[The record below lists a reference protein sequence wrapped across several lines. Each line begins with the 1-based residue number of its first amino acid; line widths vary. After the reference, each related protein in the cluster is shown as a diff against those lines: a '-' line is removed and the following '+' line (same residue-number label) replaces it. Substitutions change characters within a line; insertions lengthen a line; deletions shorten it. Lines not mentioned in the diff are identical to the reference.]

1 MDNKVIT
8 LLNDMVMSCN
18 DNENKDI
25 YKELIGKCDKLKQL
39 CEETKNN
46 STSIELLKMKYCNKY
61 LYFEGYEGG
70 SQIAYIK
77 NMRYKNNKDF
87 VWDGYL
93 IRLDLF
99 NANVTGV
106 KLQEVKGYSFEDMPY
121 FQNAYDFEPDDFE
134 AGYLSYIDSWWA
146 YNDYGYRVNNNK
158 YTREITKEQVIEII
172 NEHIKNCLLE
182 IK

>member
-8 LLNDMVMSCN
+8 LLNDMVMSC

-25 YKELIGKCDKLKQL
+25 YKDLIDKCDKLKQL
-39 CEETKNN
+39 CEDIKNN
-46 STSIELLKMKYCNKY
+46 CTSVELLKLKYCNKY

-106 KLQEVKGYSFEDMPY
+106 KLQEVEGYSFEDMPY
-121 FQNAYDFEPDDFE
+121 FQNAYGFEPNDFERIFSIPASSNTERTAPPAIIPVPCE
-134 AGYLSYIDSWWA
+134 AGLS
-146 YNDYGYRVNNNK
+146 
-158 YTREITKEQVIEII
+158 ITAPAPDLPVIG
-172 NEHIKNCLLE
+172 
-182 IK
+182 

>member
-8 LLNDMVMSCN
+8 LLNDMVMSC

-25 YKELIGKCDKLKQL
+25 YKDLIDKCDKLKQL
-39 CEETKNN
+39 CEDIKNN
-46 STSIELLKMKYCNKY
+46 STSVELLKMKYCNKY

-77 NMRYKNNKDF
+77 NMRYANDKDF

-99 NANVTGV
+99 NNDVMGT
-106 KLQEVKGYSFEDMPY
+106 KL
-121 FQNAYDFEPDDFE
+121 
-134 AGYLSYIDSWWA
+134 
-146 YNDYGYRVNNNK
+146 
-158 YTREITKEQVIEII
+158 
-172 NEHIKNCLLE
+172 
-182 IK
+182 